1 MSLRKKN
8 FQGFV
13 IIGTDF
19 DTNYG
24 KEIHAC
30 FQFEFKGYEISV
42 STGAIKPSAGISKT
56 FPQPILITNISTG
69 EEEQVNGSVEDAI
82 NHVLKITK

>member
-1 MSLRKKN
+1 MSLHKKN

-13 IIGTDF
+13 ILGMNF

-24 KEIHAC
+24 EEIHAC

-42 STGAIKPSAGISKT
+42 STGAVQPSVGNNKT

-69 EEEQVNGSVEDAI
+69 EETQVNGSVEDAI
-82 NHVLKITK
+82 NYVLEKTL